1 MRSSIVVLKATEK
14 VPSLPSGKRRE
25 FVYAQRQ
32 TSAHSED
39 EFMSVADCAARSPR
53 LRAPTL

>member
-1 MRSSIVVLKATEK
+1 MRSSIAALKATEK
-14 VPSLPSGKRRE
+14 VLYLPSGKRQE

-39 EFMSVADCAARSPR
+39 EFMSVANCAARSPR